1 LRIWTL
7 VAEREMKEKC
17 GDSGRRAAGQM
28 ARWFAK
34 QRRRSDVRESGKGRE
49 GSDEN
54 WSCFGVGHDS

>member
-1 LRIWTL
+1 
-7 VAEREMKEKC
+7 MKEKC